1 MLIEG
6 TDLSK
11 QLYTVIVQF
20 LSMSEIY
27 SDGKITLIA
36 VVIA

>member
-1 MLIEG
+1 MLSEG

-11 QLYTVIVQF
+11 QLYTVIVLF
-20 LSMSEIY
+20 LSMSGIY

-36 VVIA
+36 VVID